1 MDLMNFNGIYK
12 MKPYDI
18 TRIYGCFYIDDL
30 FKLVIGKPVVK
41 VALTQFKFIMNN
53 NYWFDPD
60 NEPPLS
66 EFIEH
71 YKRVIEADLKYPIIA
86 LSDRQD
92 VLDGIHRLTKAF
104 VNEYDYINVIYITK
118 KELMTINH
126 KKQMRL

>member
-86 LSDRQD
+86 LSDGQD

-118 KELMTINH
+118 KELMTINR
-126 KKQMRL
+126 KKT